1 MSNNLDLLKQLRD
14 ITGAG
19 ILDCKKYL
27 NRAKNN
33 LDDAVKLMRSE
44 EGVKAD
50 KKSSRIAAEGI
61 ISFYSVNNKS
71 LLIEINSETD
81 FVARSKDF
89 LSFVN
94 EISSLI
100 IGSPYSNLNEL
111 LESKDDGL
119 SKNIE
124 EIRKK
129 SITKLGE
136 KICIRRYILKDQLN
150 NHVVG
155 YTHNNK
161 IGAMVILKNNDEQL
175 GKDICMQIVASNPL
189 GLNEQSLDK
198 DILASEKEIYK
209 AELDKINKKD
219 DIKRNILDGK
229 IKKFITENTLLNQPF
244 IKDNTT
250 TIEKIIKNNEILE
263 FYRYQLGEGI
273 EKKEEDF
280 AKEVYSQIK

>member
-209 AELDKINKKD
+209 AEL
-219 DIKRNILDGK
+219 ILP
-229 IKKFITENTLLNQPF
+229 E
-244 IKDNTT
+244 
-250 TIEKIIKNNEILE
+250 
-263 FYRYQLGEGI
+263 
-273 EKKEEDF
+273 
-280 AKEVYSQIK
+280 

>member
-27 NRAKNN
+27 NRAENN

-44 EGVKAD
+44 EGIKAD

-61 ISFYSVNNKS
+61 ISFYLDNNKS

-100 IGSPYSNLNEL
+100 IESPYGNLNEL
-111 LESKDDGL
+111 LESKDDSL
-119 SKNIE
+119 SKRIE

-136 KICIRRYILKDQLN
+136 NICIRRFILKDQPN

-161 IGAMVILKNNDEQL
+161 IGAMVVLKNNDEQL

-189 GLNEQSLDK
+189 GLNEQSLNEDV
-198 DILASEKEIYK
+198 LANEKEIYK

-250 TIEKIIKNNEILE
+250 TLKKIIKNNEILE
-263 FYRYQLGEGI
+263 FCRYQLGEGI

>member
-44 EGVKAD
+44 EGIKAD

-61 ISFYSVNNKS
+61 ISFYSDNNKS

-100 IGSPYSNLNEL
+100 LESPYGNLDEL
-111 LESKDDGL
+111 LESKDNGL
-119 SKNIE
+119 SKSIE

-136 KICIRRYILKDQLN
+136 NICIRRFILKDQSN
-150 NHVVG
+150 NHVVS
-155 YTHNNK
+155 YTHNDK
-161 IGAMVILKNNDEQL
+161 IGAMVVLKNNDEQL

-198 DILASEKEIYK
+198 NILANEKEIYK
-209 AELDKINKKD
+209 VELDKINKKD

-244 IKDNTT
+244 IKDNATT
-250 TIEKIIKNNEILE
+250 LKKIIKNNEILE